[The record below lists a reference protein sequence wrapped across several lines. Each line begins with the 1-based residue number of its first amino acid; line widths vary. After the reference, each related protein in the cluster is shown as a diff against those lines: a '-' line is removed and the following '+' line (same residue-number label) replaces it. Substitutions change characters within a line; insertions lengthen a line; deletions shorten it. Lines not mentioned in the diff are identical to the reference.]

1 MIDITTTNDNKVIID
16 DVEYTPSNEILGVYL
31 DITDGTS
38 FILGF
43 EIITKRYSVSEV
55 TLDSITY
62 NTSEEFKVAYFTA
75 LNLTEII
82 IEGE

>member
-1 MIDITTTNDNKVIID
+1 MINITTTNDNKVIID

-55 TLDSITY
+55 TLNVVSY
-62 NTSEEFKVAYFTA
+62 NNSLDFKNEYYNI
-75 LNLTEII
+75 LGLSDEN
-82 IEGE
+82 IEP

>member
-1 MIDITTTNDNKVIID
+1 MINITTTNDNKVIID

-43 EIITKRYSVSEV
+43 EIITKRYSINEITLNGVSYNNS
-55 TLDSITY
+55 LDFKNEYY
-62 NTSEEFKVAYFTA
+62 NILGLSDE
-75 LNLTEII
+75 NI
-82 IEGE
+82 

>member
-43 EIITKRYSVSEV
+43 EIITKRYSVSEL
-55 TLDSITY
+55 TLNGVSY
-62 NTSEEFKVAYFTA
+62 NNSLDFKNEYYNI
-75 LNLTEII
+75 LGLSDENI
-82 IEGE
+82 